1 MADILSGLGG
11 LGGLMKGLTSI
22 MPQDEPAT
30 QYLRLQGEVS
40 DLQKQEKDLYVQIG
54 QMAVEQYGLESF
66 GEIADK
72 MRLTQANLAAAQQKL
87 NAAKA
92 EAEEKERLKKEALA
106 GRTCSQC
113 GHENPEGTKFCQ
125 ECGSKLG
132 VQNLCPACGA
142 ANAPGVKFCQECGS
156 RLQAEEPTSVFCSSC
171 GKENPA
177 GTRFCGDCG
186 ERLEG

>member
-40 DLQKQEKDLYVQIG
+40 DLQKQEKELYVQIG
-54 QMAVEQYGLESF
+54 KAAVEQYGLESF
-66 GEIADK
+66 GEVAEQ

-92 EAEEKERLKKEALA
+92 EAEEKERLEKEARA

-113 GHENPEGTKFCQ
+113 GYENPEGTKFCQ
-125 ECGSKLG
+125 ECGNKLG

-142 ANAPGVKFCQECGS
+142 ANAPGVKFCQECGNKLLVES
-156 RLQAEEPTSVFCSSC
+156 AVFCPAC